1 MALSYD
7 ICEARASSY
16 SSSATLAKGGRPTT
30 VVTSVTKH
38 FRCIVSGGTAS
49 DTQVACQP
57 SLPSVGFTAYY
68 SAATGQV
75 LYNAICVSKNVTRN
89 KSNKNLF
96 AITCTYKTEPLD
108 AEVCLGSP
116 VATLPEISPTVTA
129 SISGKDRVLY
139 NDFAGEQCMR
149 FDKVKTL
156 FDQPVV
162 TQDPILTLTIQQ
174 YESGISYNTMQD
186 RSFIVNS
193 DTYAG
198 DAAGLWRCQMTS
210 AVEQEVQLASGPV
223 TAVKA
228 TYQVQKNLSQYTQPN
243 GTVVVTG
250 WDQQVPLVSP
260 KYFIPSIG
268 AGFPTEIRTFADAT
282 SGESLVD
289 YINVDGTERT
299 YTEGGSDD
307 RPDYM
312 TFQNY
317 KRGSFSF
324 LQA

>member
-1 MALSYD
+1 MPVTYD
-7 ICEARASSY
+7 ICESRESSY
-16 SSSATLAKGGRPTT
+16 SSSATLAKDGKPTT

-38 FRCIVSGGTAS
+38 FRCIVSGGTVS

-57 SLPSVGFTAYY
+57 SLPSVGYTAYY
-68 SAATGQV
+68 SPASGQV

-96 AITCTYKTEPLD
+96 SISCTYKTEPLD

-116 VATLPEISPTVTA
+116 VDNIDDISPTVTA
-129 SISGKDRVLY
+129 SISGKDRVIY
-139 NDFAGEQCMR
+139 NDYAGEQCMR
-149 FDKVKTL
+149 FEKVKTL

-174 YESGISYNTMQD
+174 YESGISYGTMQD
-186 RSFIVNS
+186 RSFLVNS

-198 DAAGLWRCQMTS
+198 DAAGLWRCMMVS
-210 AVEQEVQLASGPV
+210 AVEQEVQLSTGPV
-223 TAVKA
+223 VAVKA
-228 TYQVQKNLSQYTQPN
+228 TYQVQKSLSQYTQPN
-243 GTVVVTG
+243 GSVVVTG

-260 KYFIPSIG
+260 KYFVPAAG
-268 AGFPTEIRTFADAT
+268 ADPAHIKTFADAT

-289 YINVDGTERT
+289 YINLDGTERL
-299 YTEGGSDD
+299 YTEGGADD

>member
-1 MALSYD
+1 MPSYD

-16 SSSATLAKGGRPTT
+16 SSTATLAKDGKPTT

-38 FRCIVSGGTAS
+38 FRCIVSGGTVS
-49 DTQVACQP
+49 DTEVACQP
-57 SLPSVGFTAYY
+57 SLPSVGYTAYY
-68 SAATGQV
+68 SPTSGLV

-96 AITCTYKTEPLD
+96 SISCTYKTEPLD

-116 VATLPEISPTVTA
+116 VASIDDISPTVTA
-129 SISGKDRVLY
+129 SISGKDRVIY
-139 NDFAGEQCMR
+139 NDYAGEQCMR
-149 FDKVKTL
+149 FDSVKTL
-156 FDQPVV
+156 FDQPIV
-162 TQDPILTLTIQQ
+162 TQDPVLTLTIQQ

-186 RSFIVNS
+186 RSFLVNS

-198 DAAGLWRCQMTS
+198 DAAGLWRCQMIS
-210 AVEQEVQLASGPV
+210 AVEQEVQLVAGPV
-223 TAVKA
+223 VAVKA
-228 TYQVQKNLSQYTQPN
+228 TYQVQKNVSQYTQPD
-243 GTVVVTG
+243 GTVVITG

-260 KYFIPSIG
+260 KFLAPAAG
-268 AGFPTEIRTFADAT
+268 AEPAHIKTFADAT
-282 SGESLVD
+282 SGESLID
-289 YINVDGTERT
+289 YINLDGSARA
-299 YTEGGSDD
+299 YTEGGADD